1 MAIKCPNC
9 QANNPETSR
18 YCAECGTQMRIDEK
32 HPVSITKTIQS
43 PAKGLSKGATIA
55 GRYEIVDELGRGGMG
70 VVYKAEDSKLKRTV
84 ALKFLPPEFTSD
96 PDAKK
101 RFLREAQAAAAL
113 DHPNICTVHEIEETD
128 ERTFISMAY
137 IEGKSLKQKVR
148 KGPFMPEEAIRIA
161 IQIAEGLE
169 EAHKR
174 GIIHRDIKSANIMV
188 TEKGQA
194 KIMDFGLAKMQ
205 EGALVTKEGTTMGTL
220 AYMSPEQ
227 TRGQEVD
234 HRTDLWSLGVVLYEI
249 LSSKLPF
256 RGDNEAAILFSIVND
271 DPKPLKETS
280 ADLPLGLQ
288 RIVDKALEKKPEIRY
303 ISAGEM
309 LEDLKRIQEDLRA
322 PEEGITD
329 LKSLFRLIRKPVIMG
344 PLIIVLVGLIVAS
357 VWFFRRRAKI
367 KWARNQALPE
377 IIRLVEEESFIS
389 AFRLAKQAEK
399 HISENPLLSQ
409 IWSQISRAVSLKTV
423 SEGADVY
430 LKDYEAIDSNWD
442 YLGQTPIENVSIP
455 RGFFRWRIEKEGYE
469 KVELA
474 RAAPPQEPP
483 LPMDKSGT
491 IPSEMVRVLGGS
503 TAMGVLLGGHAFRVE
518 LDDFLMDKYE
528 VTNGQF
534 KNFVDSGGYRNPE
547 YWKHDFMK
555 DGKMLNWEE
564 AVAEFRD
571 STGRPG
577 PANWELGAFP
587 EGQETYPVSGI
598 SWFEAAAFAEFAGKS
613 LPTVFHWFMA
623 ADCSMSSEILPL
635 SNFGDIGPAPVGE
648 YQGFSSYG
656 LYDMAGNVR
665 EWCLNA
671 CGDDRIIRGGAWSDP
686 DYMFSHTDAK
696 SPFDRSLTNGFRCVK
711 YLCPES
717 ILEKAE
723 EPIPIPALRDYSKE
737 NPVSDEVYRIYESL
751 YHYDKAEVEPEIEFT
766 DETPK
771 YWIKQK
777 ISYRAVARDERM
789 FAYLFLP
796 KGYPPPYQTLIIFP
810 GASAFDLRSSG
821 EGETL
826 HSWYTTD
833 LIIRSGRAVLYPI
846 FKSTFE
852 RGDGFSIYDPETTA
866 SETRDHILIWQK
878 ELGRSI
884 DYLETRSDIDCKRLC
899 YYGSSFGSF
908 MGTICL
914 AIEERFK
921 TGILRLGGLPAWDMP
936 SEVDPINFVPR
947 IKIPI
952 LMLNGEY
959 DYLFPYDISQRPLLH
974 FLGTPEEHKV
984 LKAFPTDHS
993 LSGHI
998 KEVVKFVLD
1007 WLDRYLGPVNSGE

>member
-1 MAIKCPNC
+1 MAIKCTKC
-9 QANNPETSR
+9 QADNPETSR

-32 HPVSITKTIQS
+32 SPVSFTKTIQA
-43 PAKGLSKGATIA
+43 PPKELSKGATIA

-70 VVYKAEDSKLKRTV
+70 VVYKAEDTKLKRTV
-84 ALKFLPPEFTSD
+84 ALKFLSPELTCD

-148 KGPFMPEEAIRIA
+148 QGPLMPEEAIRIA
-161 IQIAEGLE
+161 IQVAEGLE

-174 GIIHRDIKSANIMV
+174 GIIHRDIKSSNIMV
-188 TEKGQA
+188 TAKGQV
-194 KIMDFGLAKMQ
+194 KITDFGLAKMQ

-227 TRGQEVD
+227 IRSEVVD

-249 LSSKLPF
+249 LISKLPF
-256 RGDNEAAILFSIVND
+256 QGDCEAAILFSIVND
-271 DPKPLKETS
+271 EPKPLKKTL
-280 ADLPLGLQ
+280 ADLPSGLQ
-288 RIVDKALEKKPEIRY
+288 PFIDKALEKKPEIRY
-303 ISAGEM
+303 LSAREM
-309 LEDLKRIQEDLRA
+309 LEDLKQVQEELRT

-329 LKSLFRLIRKPVIMG
+329 LKSLFRLIRKPVIVG

-357 VWFFRRRAKI
+357 VWFVNRRAKI

-377 IIRLVEEESFIS
+377 IIRLVEEENFIA

-399 HISENPLLSQ
+399 HISEDPLLSQ
-409 IWSQISRAVSLKTV
+409 IWPQISRDVSFHTV
-423 SEGADVY
+423 PEGADVY
-430 LKDYEAIDSNWD
+430 LKNYKAIETDWD
-442 YLGQTPIENVSIP
+442 YLGQTPLENVRIP
-455 RGFFRWRIEKEGYE
+455 RGFFRWRVEKEEYKE
-469 KVELA
+469 VELA
-474 RAAPPQEPP
+474 ASGPQGEHP
-483 LPMDKSGT
+483 LPLDKSGT
-491 IPSEMVRVLGGS
+491 IPSEMVRVLGDS
-503 TAMGVLLGGHAFRVE
+503 TGLGVLFGWDAFRIE

-534 KNFVDSGGYRNPE
+534 KEFLDSGGYRNPE
-547 YWKHDFMK
+547 FWKHEFMK
-555 DGKMLNWEE
+555 DGKILNWEE
-564 AVAEFRD
+564 AIAEFQD
-571 STGRPG
+571 STGRTG

-587 EGQETYPVSGI
+587 EGQENYPVSGI
-598 SWFEAAAFAEFAGKS
+598 SWYEAAAFAEFVGKS

-623 ADCSMSSEILPL
+623 ANCSMSSEILPL

-648 YQGFSSYG
+648 YQGLSSYG
-656 LYDMAGNVR
+656 TYDMAGNVR

-671 CGDDRIIRGGAWSDP
+671 CGDDRFIRGGAWSDP
-686 DYMFSHTDAK
+686 TYMFSHTNAK
-696 SPFDRSLTNGFRCVK
+696 SPFDRSLTNGFRCIK
-711 YLCPES
+711 YLTSGS

-723 EPIPIPALRDYSKE
+723 EPIPIPPLRDYTKE

-751 YHYDKAEVEPEIEFT
+751 YHYDKAETEPKIEFT
-766 DETPK
+766 DESPK

-777 ISYRAVARDERM
+777 IFYRAVSRDERM

-796 KGYPPPYQTLIIFP
+796 KGYPSPYQTLIIFP
-810 GASAFDLRSSG
+810 GASAFDRRSSG

-826 HSWYTTD
+826 WSWYTTD

-846 FKSTFE
+846 FKSAFE
-852 RGDGFSIYDPETTA
+852 RGDGYSVYDPETTT
-866 SETRDHILIWQK
+866 SDHRDRILIWRK

-899 YYGSSFGSF
+899 YYGSSFGSI
-908 MGTICL
+908 MGTIYL
-914 AIEERFK
+914 ALEERFK
-921 TGILRLGGLPAWDMP
+921 TGILRLGGLPTWDLP

-952 LMLNGEY
+952 LMLNGKY
-959 DYLFPYDISQRPLLH
+959 DYLFPYEISQRPLLH
-974 FLGTPEEHKV
+974 FLGTPEEHKL

-993 LSGHI
+993 LSGHT

-1007 WLDRYLGPVNSGE
+1007 WLDRYLGPVNNGE